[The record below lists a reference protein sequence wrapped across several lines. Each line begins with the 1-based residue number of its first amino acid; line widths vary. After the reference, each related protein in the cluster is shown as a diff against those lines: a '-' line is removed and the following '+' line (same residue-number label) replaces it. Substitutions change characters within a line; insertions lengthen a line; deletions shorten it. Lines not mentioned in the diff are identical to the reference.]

1 VVRQATAGRLP
12 NGNSEEAMLR
22 SFRRGLAVVLSLW
35 AAPASAVE
43 WTVGAGVA
51 AVPDYEGSDHYRGVP
66 VPLVVANDLYHPETF
81 IVWRGNQIFSNLLPN
96 DHLRVGPYAEFIPVR
111 DDVKNNKVDDM
122 RDGGDNVLMLG
133 ARFGYEGRLSGQ
145 RGEGN
150 LKTLGFYVTPRFDVL
165 NNNGGL
171 VTFGPVY
178 TGAYNAGQW
187 YVEARLEG
195 TWASDD
201 YMENAFGVTSAD
213 ARRTGFDQFT
223 AGSDFKNASTFL
235 QTTYRLTDHWRLIG
249 AFGYSRLFGDAEDSP
264 LVDDAGD
271 ANQFLGALGAAYKF

>member
-1 VVRQATAGRLP
+1 MQKTLT
-12 NGNSEEAMLR
+12 
-22 SFRRGLAVVLSLW
+22 RGLAVVLWLC

-51 AVPDYEGSDHYRGVP
+51 AAPDYEGSDHYRAVP

-81 IVWRGNQIFSNLLPN
+81 VVWRFNQIFSNLLPN

-150 LKTLGFYVTPRFDVL
+150 LKTLGVYVTPRFDVL
-165 NNNGGL
+165 NNNGAL

-187 YVEARLEG
+187 SVEARLEG

-201 YMENAFGVTSAD
+201 YMENAFSVTSAD

-223 AGSDFKNASTFL
+223 AGADLKNVSTL
-235 QTTYRLTDHWRLIG
+235 IQTAYRLTEHWRLTG
-249 AFGYSRLFGDAEDSP
+249 AFGYSRLLGDAEDSP

-271 ANQFLGALGAAYKF
+271 ANQFLVGLGAAYKF